1 MITKLED
8 SNTASKTYW
17 AILNR
22 LLYNNK
28 ILAIYYLYLLMDY
41 LYLLMVV
48 LFQATAKKQIFSIAF
63 RFNIHTYKKQ

>member
-1 MITKLED
+1 M
-8 SNTASKTYW
+8 
-17 AILNR
+17 NR